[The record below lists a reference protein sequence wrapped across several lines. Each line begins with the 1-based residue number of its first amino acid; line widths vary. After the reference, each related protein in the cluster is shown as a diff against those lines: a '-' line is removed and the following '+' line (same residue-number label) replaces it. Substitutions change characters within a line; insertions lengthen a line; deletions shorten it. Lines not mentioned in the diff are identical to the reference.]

1 MPRARSGVV
10 HRKRVKSVLKKTK
23 GFRGARSKLY
33 RTAKNAMFKA
43 LSYAY
48 VGRKQKKR
56 HFRNLWIARINAACR
71 NAGITYSQFINGLK
85 RAEIVINRKTLAN
98 LAIEDIQSFN
108 QLVDKAK
115 EVLT

>member
-1 MPRARSGVV
+1 MPRARSGTV
-10 HRKRVKSVLKKTK
+10 HKKRVKSVLNKTK
-23 GFRGARSKLY
+23 GFRGARSKLI

-43 LSYAY
+43 LGYAY

-71 NAGITYSQFINGLK
+71 NADITYSKFICGLK
-85 RAEIVINRKTLAN
+85 KAGIEMNRKTLSN

-115 EVLT
+115 QSV